1 MVSPRAQAV
10 TPAGAPPF
18 IPRSPRSPRSDLLS
32 AFLFLGLSLVL
43 TVILDRSF
51 PIDSDE
57 GYTLNAAWQ
66 LWNGFRM
73 YDDFRLFVGPG
84 SGYAVFWLWKLL
96 GSTSYLG
103 ARLLAVGFSFSSTMA
118 LYLLLRRN
126 GIRALGVA
134 LTVVAWLFVSA
145 LYVPLNHNTFS
156 SYAAIWFLV
165 PFLRLV
171 ELPDER
177 RTPRDARVDQ
187 VLAGLAAGLVFL
199 FLPTKGFLLAVA
211 GAAFLRATRPA
222 LTLLGA
228 FAVVTAPVF
237 SRWGPVTLIRQ
248 WLIIPITEGYLGHTS
263 ASGRLAVVVL
273 LLLGLLGWVAI
284 RLDDRRLKALTV
296 VQAALCA
303 SISHNMELN
312 HLAINAFPVVIFVA
326 LALQRLLE
334 RWGRIPRFSSEL
346 ALAIVTATVLSWS
359 FLSPVGRQY
368 FSGSTL
374 DVDLLGHQPK
384 LLSSPRLEAAHA
396 IYAGPFLPG
405 FYYLFHKRNPF
416 FVSETVVCDEACQ
429 QRLVRQL
436 ADVRPEL
443 AFLNYAMIS
452 HLKYDQN
459 APVDAYLREHYVSCG
474 TRGFFIVRAAEARF
488 CP

>member
-1 MVSPRAQAV
+1 MVSPRAGAV
-10 TPAGAPPF
+10 TRAGAPGFTPK
-18 IPRSPRSPRSDLLS
+18 SDLLS

-43 TVILDRSF
+43 TVLLERSF

-66 LWNGFRM
+66 LWNGSRM

-96 GSTSYLG
+96 GSTSHVG
-103 ARLLAVGFSFSSTMA
+103 ARLLAVGFSFSSTVA

-126 GIRALGVA
+126 GIRALGLA
-134 LTVVAWLFVSA
+134 LTVVGWLFVCA

-171 ELPDER
+171 ELPDQG
-177 RTPRDARVDQ
+177 RTQRDPRVDQ
-187 VLAGLAAGLVFL
+187 ILSGLAAGLVFL
-199 FLPTKGFLLAVA
+199 FLPTKGLLLAVA
-211 GAAFLRATRPA
+211 AAAFLRATRPA

-228 FAVVTAPVF
+228 FVLVTAPLF
-237 SRWGPVTLIRQ
+237 LRWGPGTLIRQ
-248 WLIIPITEGYLGHTS
+248 WLIIPLTGGYLGHTS
-263 ASGRLAVVVL
+263 ASGPLVVVVL
-273 LLLGLLGWVAI
+273 LVLALLGWVAI
-284 RLDDRRLKALTV
+284 RLEDRRLKALTV
-296 VQAALCA
+296 VQAAVCA
-303 SISHNMELN
+303 SISHNMEPN
-312 HLAINAFPVVIFVA
+312 HLAINAFPAVIFVS

-334 RWGRIPRFSSEL
+334 RRVRIPRFSSEL
-346 ALAIVTATVLSWS
+346 TLAIVVATVLAWS
-359 FLSPVGRQY
+359 FFSPVGRRC

-405 FYYLFHKRNPF
+405 FYYLFQKRNPF
-416 FVSETVVCDEACQ
+416 FVSETVVCDDACQ
-429 QRLVRQL
+429 QRLVGEL
-436 ADVRPEL
+436 AAVRPEL

-459 APVDAYLREHYVSCG
+459 APVDAYLREHYVYCG

>member
-1 MVSPRAQAV
+1 
-10 TPAGAPPF
+10 
-18 IPRSPRSPRSDLLS
+18 
-32 AFLFLGLSLVL
+32 LFLGLSLFL
-43 TVILDRSF
+43 TLLLDRSF

-57 GYTLNAAWQ
+57 GYTLSAAWQ

-84 SGYAVFWLWKLL
+84 SGYVVFWLWKLL
-96 GSTSYLG
+96 GSTSHAG
-103 ARLLAVGFSFSSTMA
+103 ARLLAVGFSFSSTAA

-126 GIRALGVA
+126 GIRALGLA

-145 LYVPLNHNTFS
+145 LYVPLNHNSFS
-156 SYAAIWFLV
+156 SYAALWFLV

-171 ELPDER
+171 EPPDER
-177 RTPRDARVDQ
+177 RTQKAARVDQ

-199 FLPTKGFLLAVA
+199 FLPTKGLALAVA

-228 FAVVTAPVF
+228 FAVVIAPVF
-237 SRWGPVTLIRQ
+237 LRWGPATLVRQ
-248 WLIIPITEGYLGHTS
+248 WLIIPLTGNYLGHTS
-263 ASGRLAVVVL
+263 ASGQPVAVAL
-273 LLLGLLGWVAI
+273 LLLALLGWVAI
-284 RLDDRRLKALTV
+284 RLADRRLKALAV

-303 SISHNMELN
+303 SISHNIELN
-312 HLAINAFPVVIFVA
+312 HLAINAFPAVIFLAV
-326 LALQRLLE
+326 ALQRLLE
-334 RWGRIPRFSSEL
+334 RRGRIPRLSSGL
-346 ALAIVTATVLSWS
+346 TMTIVTATVLAWS

-384 LLSSPRLEAAHA
+384 LFSSPRLEAAHA

-405 FYYLFHKRNPF
+405 FYYLFQKRNPF

-429 QRLVRQL
+429 QRLVAQL

-443 AFLNYAMIS
+443 AFLNYGMIG
-452 HLKYDQN
+452 HLRYDQN

-474 TRGFFIVRAAEARF
+474 SRGFFVVRAAEARF